1 MAENKKISELPVAD
15 PINGSEVVP
24 IVQGGT
30 TKKIE
35 LSDLSTLFPNGGLT
49 SWDPSKQYQIGDTA
63 LFGYMLYEAVAT
75 PTIGDNP
82 DGNSDWAQQI
92 VTALAYTGPGSYAG
106 IFQAITGNYV
116 GDALDK
122 ILNGTFVWTGNHNAG
137 TFDLTNS
144 GIISS
149 NDGYKIGTNLIASDT
164 GTVKIGSLTDS
175 KAVEIWT
182 GGIMVMQAG
191 FADFLTFN
199 GSSGTIFKRAG
210 TEIMRIS
217 NNGTYNGILMSADF
231 INNSDG
237 GRTADLFARKL
248 YSSSDVVVLDF
259 AGTNAAIEVSSTTQG
274 VLFPRMTTT
283 QKLAISSPVEGTEVY
298 DLTLHQKSYYN
309 GTVWVNY

>member
-1 MAENKKISELPVAD
+1 MAIGVKKTDAELNAQIDAGIKTNGNREITPPIHNSIEQNLVASKIS
-15 PINGSEVVP
+15 
-24 IVQGGT
+24 
-30 TKKIE
+30 K
-35 LSDLSTLFPNGGLT
+35 SDGGL
-49 SWDPSKQYQIGDTA
+49 
-63 LFGYMLYEAVAT
+63 V
-75 PTIGDNP
+75 
-82 DGNSDWAQQI
+82 
-92 VTALAYTGPGSYAG
+92 V
-106 IFQAITGNYV
+106 
-116 GDALDK
+116 DALLGYSADLIITDPRHFIPK
-122 ILNGTFVWTGNHNAG
+122 KYVDDLLSSLANIFELLDGTNGPWTGNHNAG
-137 TFDLTNS
+137 TFDLTNA

-199 GSSGTIFKRAG
+199 GSSGTKFKKGG

-217 NNGTYNGILMSADF
+217 NNGTYDGVLMSADF

-237 GRTADLFARKL
+237 ARTADLFARKL